1 MSVNLNNLE
10 PRLNKAAF
18 QILTQWWIDKK
29 IDSQELKVIGRWAL
43 DYPKTMEALD
53 ASELHTLALPQA
65 EMELEILQSKEAKD
79 KLAQGLT
86 EMEIMREAEI
96 DLEFY
101 LIKAPKL
108 SNPKFHQALEKDLYL
123 AEETEKYKVFKEILE
138 QHKISNF
145 KGSYYTHDLQQG
157 SRAAKSFSILKDDN
171 SEANKNTQELI
182 KKAFEANV
190 SLIAKEY
197 EKEFDIFEYRG
208 LVISGE
214 KTSLN
219 SLSFYVS
226 TPDKKI
232 FIEPHNMVYKRKD
245 NQQLFSLESLVTF
258 GGFVTRLNNFCN
270 DIDKFIESNNENIRR
285 LNKEI
290 KELEAI
296 TGENAIEY
304 RRKDYLEALR
314 EDNRLIIDE
323 IEKSAKDKNYKSEF
337 EPKSAKILQALNAK
351 SFKNEEILR

>member
-108 SNPKFHQALEKDLYL
+108 SNPKFHQALEKDLRYEEELEDEMEADNTWAFL
-123 AEETEKYKVFKEILE
+123 AICQTQNEMRQLIEEENFAIAEKKQQIAGIEY
-138 QHKISNF
+138 SM
-145 KGSYYTHDLQQG
+145 GSH
-157 SRAAKSFSILKDDN
+157 
-171 SEANKNTQELI
+171 
-182 KKAFEANV
+182 
-190 SLIAKEY
+190 
-197 EKEFDIFEYRG
+197 
-208 LVISGE
+208 
-214 KTSLN
+214 
-219 SLSFYVS
+219 
-226 TPDKKI
+226 
-232 FIEPHNMVYKRKD
+232 
-245 NQQLFSLESLVTF
+245 
-258 GGFVTRLNNFCN
+258 
-270 DIDKFIESNNENIRR
+270 
-285 LNKEI
+285 LNKEEMAQKQQTI
-290 KELEAI
+290 DTLENQIRTLTDKVYLQLKPLDKKLEEMTKGITSEKAFNKLLTQYRKEAI
-296 TGENAIEY
+296 QAI
-304 RRKDYLEALR
+304 
-314 EDNRLIIDE
+314 
-323 IEKSAKDKNYKSEF
+323 
-337 EPKSAKILQALNAK
+337 QAVK
-351 SFKNEEILR
+351 